1 MHEVVKLNTLPSRF
15 EELRYPITRVEA
27 VAAYADVVV
36 SLADG
41 ESNLGEL
48 LASVPAE
55 TFDGADELYAELNN
69 VLPVEALGEPGQSEG
84 DA

>member
-1 MHEVVKLNTLPSRF
+1 MAEVVKLNAVQSRF
-15 EELRYPITRVEA
+15 EELSYPVTRVEA
-27 VAAYADVVV
+27 VAAYTDVVL

-48 LASVPAE
+48 LASMPE
-55 TFDGADELYAELNN
+55 DTFHGADELYAELNN
-69 VLPVEALGEPGQSEG
+69 VLPLEAVGEPGQSDG